1 MNLLPCLKD
10 ICEELYYEEKG
21 QRESNPY
28 VIIPVVRDD
37 IFDFEYPLFDASYK
51 ANLETMILKKYYTR
65 DICSSQFWR
74 WKMFLDS
81 KMNEIMPYY
90 NQMYESLTLQLNP
103 LYNFTVDVSHEDSG
117 GDVLNT
123 TQSKS
128 SDVVRDTSLE
138 VSVDKSSD
146 LSRGETTQNENKS
159 ELSGTDNV
167 TVENVNKFSNTP
179 QGSLSGIEEGTYLTE
194 ATIDDETNSTEY
206 GKVTTDTLKQ
216 VVTGKDVTS
225 EAQSKTEAGTLI
237 DNTEESLTKVQNIVT
252 TRAYIESVSG
262 RRDATDAELLIKYRE
277 SFVRVDEMLLNEL
290 NDCFS
295 LVY

>member
-1 MNLLPCLKD
+1 MNLLPCLKY
-10 ICEELYYEEKG
+10 ICEDLYYEETGVK
-21 QRESNPY
+21 ETNPY
-28 VIIPVVRDD
+28 IIIPVVKSD
-37 IFDFEYPLFDASYK
+37 IFDFDYPIFDNSYK

-65 DICSSQFWR
+65 DICCSDFWR

-81 KMNEIMPYY
+81 KMKEIMPYY

-128 SDVVRDTSLE
+128 SDIVRDTSLN
-138 VSVDKSSD
+138 VNVDKSSD

-159 ELSGTDNV
+159 ELSGSDNIK
-167 TVENVNKFSNTP
+167 VENVNKYSNTP
-179 QGSLSGIEEGTYLTE
+179 QGSLSGVEEGTYLTE

-216 VVTGKDVTS
+216 VVTGKDVAS
-225 EAQSKTEAGTLI
+225 EAQSKTEAGTVV
-237 DNTEESLTKVQNIVT
+237 DNVEESLTKTQNIET